1 MPVRRKKSLPPRKKA
16 RKKSLPPRKIARKK
30 YRSDSSSDSSSD
42 RDDGS
47 AALLA
52 RIERRMSASPIKH
65 APSKRR
71 ASSVKKSVKKRK
83 VRKSVASD
91 SSTDSDSSN
100 NWMVILFILLHV
112 ILRRWTLSILY
123 KINEPCG
130 CKGNL
135 TDVQLKSR
143 SKFVADSCSDTC
155 TRASRYESE
164 LKVSYLYNINELCG
178 CKGNLT
184 DVQLKS
190 RSKFVADSCSD
201 TCTRASRYESEIMVS
216 FVFLIYLVF
225 KIKNQQEINQKYV
238 QIYFVLLNLFLVSDT
253 TTQKTKNHT

>member
-1 MPVRRKKSLPPRKKA
+1 MPVRRKKSLPTRKKA

-47 AALLA
+47 AALLP

-91 SSTDSDSSN
+91 SSTDRDSSI
-100 NWMVILFILLHV
+100 NWMVILFILFEV
-112 ILRRWTLSILY
+112 IMIRLKISSLY
-123 KINEPCG
+123 DIPEFCG

-135 TDVQLKSR
+135 NDVQLKSR
-143 SKFVADSCSDTC
+143 SKSVADLCSDIC
-155 TRASRYESE
+155 THASR
-164 LKVSYLYNINELCG
+164 
-178 CKGNLT
+178 
-184 DVQLKS
+184 D
-190 RSKFVADSCSD
+190 
-201 TCTRASRYESEIMVS
+201 ESEIMVS

-238 QIYFVLLNLFLVSDT
+238 QIYLLIVCILGI
-253 TTQKTKNHT
+253 

>member
-91 SSTDSDSSN
+91 SSADSDSSI
-100 NWMVILFILLHV
+100 NWMVILCLLVIILIGWYV
-112 ILRRWTLSILY
+112 SGLY
-123 KINEPCG
+123 NIAEVCG

-135 TDVQLKSR
+135 NDVQLKSR
-143 SKFVADSCSDTC
+143 NGNDKALSDSCSKSC
-155 TRASRYESE
+155 TFASRLESDE
-164 LKVSYLYNINELCG
+164 NLK
-178 CKGNLT
+178 KGYSDRSLFFT
-184 DVQLKS
+184 DSAKHGYIKALALESIRQLKY
-190 RSKFVADSCSD
+190 DDLD
-201 TCTRASRYESEIMVS
+201 TAMA
-216 FVFLIYLVF
+216 
-225 KIKNQQEINQKYV
+225 
-238 QIYFVLLNLFLVSDT
+238 YFAKH
-253 TTQKTKNHT
+253 QH

>member
-91 SSTDSDSSN
+91 SSTDSDSSI
-100 NWMVILFILLHV
+100 NWMVILFILLQV
-112 ILRRWTLSILY
+112 ILRRWTLSYLY
-123 KINEPCG
+123 KINELCG

-135 TDVQLKSR
+135 NDVQLKSR

-155 TRASRYESE
+155 TRASRIESE
-164 LKVSYLYNINELCG
+164 L
-178 CKGNLT
+178 
-184 DVQLKS
+184 
-190 RSKFVADSCSD
+190 
-201 TCTRASRYESEIMVS
+201 MVS

-225 KIKNQQEINQKYV
+225 KIKNQQEINQKYL
-238 QIYFVLLNLFLVSDT
+238 QIYLWIVCILGI
-253 TTQKTKNHT
+253 